1 MSLKAL
7 WHDADQPDP
16 SGTTQGDLMPLPKY
30 DGGSSWASS
39 KLSHLDSTDAG
50 WLGDTNVELQ
60 PLPKYNPDDDS
71 G

>member
-1 MSLKAL
+1 MMLTK
-7 WHDADQPDP
+7 PN
-16 SGTTQGDLMPLPKY
+16 TIQGDLMPLPKY

-50 WLGDTNVELQ
+50 WLGDTNVKLR

-71 G
+71 GERKMQTV